1 MQQNY
6 LKHQYLKNM
15 IEIESA
21 GLTDVGKRRTGN
33 EDALFLDDALGLY
46 VVADGMGGHQ
56 AGEIA
61 SQLVV
66 KTISDY
72 ILQSKNNGSGREN
85 NDWDKTLSN
94 EANRLLSGIRLSNK
108 VVHDASM
115 DNDAYRGMGSTVS
128 AAYFTDGTLIVANV
142 GDSPIY
148 LIRDGKIKLISVL
161 HTVAAEQAA
170 INPEN
175 AKNLGIEFRHVL
187 TRAMGT
193 EESVKADIYEIKC
206 FKNDKLVISSD
217 GLSDKVL
224 PEEILELVD
233 LNGLK
238 TACRRLVKLA
248 NDRGGE
254 DNVTAIVLK
263 VNRIRKAGFNFS
275 RMRAVINRYIF
286 KHLTN
291 GKKPY
296 KRVD

>member
-1 MQQNY
+1 
-6 LKHQYLKNM
+6 M

-85 NDWDKTLSN
+85 NDWDKTLSS
-94 EANRLLSGIRLSNK
+94 EANRLLSGIQLSNK

-193 EESVKADIYEIKC
+193 EESVKADIYEINC
-206 FKNDKLVISSD
+206 FKNDTLVISSD
-217 GLSDKVL
+217 GLSDKAS
-224 PEEILELVD
+224 PQEILELVNQD
-233 LNGLK
+233 GLD
-238 TACRRLVKLA
+238 TVCQRLVQLA

-254 DNVTAIVLK
+254 DNVTTIVLK
-263 VNRIRKAGFNFS
+263 VKQVKKTRLNFR
-275 RMRAVINRYIF
+275 RMKAVINRF
-286 KHLTN
+286 FSQAPL
-291 GKKPY
+291 
-296 KRVD
+296 